1 MTKTHKAKIG
11 DILTVNGMQY
21 LVNASGQLVARTEDK
36 PQVKKVVESKP
47 TIQDLIK
54 LAVSKKVKHDLYK
67 LGTVAVVQLH
77 GKVTEDNYAQFL
89 AEYNLDTIKLG
100 SGMKYNNIVLY
111 YSKSD
116 ISDVRTFLSTHLLSQ
131 FKA

>member
-21 LVNASGQLVARTEDK
+21 LVNASGQLVVRTEDK

-47 TIQDLIK
+47 TIQGLIK

-67 LGTVAVVQLH
+67 IGTVAVVQLH